1 MRLPL
6 FSLLFVVLFLALRL
20 DAQPESINVLLVD
33 KTEAGSPIE
42 VSGKVSLQETV
53 AGNQVQW
60 SWGQHVVAKNISGKP
75 ILLFTATLTQ
85 IGRHPRGKYAGPGD
99 GPTYELGDDRF
110 FAKNAIKP
118 DDSLVLRD
126 TTPDTSQVECCIN
139 PLDESG
145 QPQAEFRVLFVQFI
159 DGSTFGE
166 VSEAMEW
173 LSTRAVILDGLRKLA
188 QSYSKHGGQAF
199 LAELEQQQQ
208 QSHSSGTLPIAE
220 ILGTYKQNGVEA
232 AISQTRQILAIAEA
246 HEAVIRSTAAK

>member
-6 FSLLFVVLFLALRL
+6 FSVGFGILFLAQMVGAR
-20 DAQPESINVLLVD
+20 PESISVPLVD
-33 KTEAGSPIE
+33 KTQAGSPIE

-99 GPTYELGDDRF
+99 GPTYELGEDRF

-118 DDSLVLRD
+118 GESLVLRD
-126 TTPDTSQVECCIN
+126 TTPDTGQLECCIN

-145 QPQAEFRVLFVQFI
+145 QPQAEFQVLFVQFV
-159 DGSTFGE
+159 DGSTFGD
-166 VSEAMEW
+166 VSEAREW
-173 LSTRAVILDGLRKLA
+173 LARRATILGGLRGLIKSYSEQGESGFLADVRRQQPWSASLPFADIRKSYDENGLKAAITRAQEILA
-188 QSYSKHGGQAF
+188 
-199 LAELEQQQQ
+199 LAENHQV
-208 QSHSSGTLPIAE
+208 S
-220 ILGTYKQNGVEA
+220 
-232 AISQTRQILAIAEA
+232 
-246 HEAVIRSTAAK
+246 IRTDDPK